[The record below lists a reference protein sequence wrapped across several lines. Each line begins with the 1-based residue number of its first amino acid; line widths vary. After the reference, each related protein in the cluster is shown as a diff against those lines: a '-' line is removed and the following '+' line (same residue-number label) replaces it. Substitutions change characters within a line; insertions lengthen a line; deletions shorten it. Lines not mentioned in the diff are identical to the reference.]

1 MRRVTRGAGD
11 RWLAGD
17 AVPGVSFALHDAV
30 RVTGGEH
37 DGARGTIALLIALS
51 PEPSYLVAVAGRG
64 DLRVRQ
70 RQLRA
75 DD

>member
-1 MRRVTRGAGD
+1 MTRGAGD

-17 AVPGVSFALHDAV
+17 ILPGVTFALHDAV
-30 RVTGGEH
+30 RVVGGEH
-37 DGARGTIALLIALS
+37 EGARGSIALLVALS

-70 RQLRA
+70 DQLRA